1 MKKNILII
9 SMLFLA
15 IGLIGCNKESSS
27 AEGKSSSGDT
37 ITLKLSSAANE
48 NSTWQQG
55 ALKFSEIINDKTSGK
70 YKIEIYT
77 MDQLSAGNQA
87 SGIEM
92 LQTGVTD
99 VHMQDALVW
108 SSVSPKA
115 IVPAL
120 PWLLPS
126 YEDVDKYMSGKGGEA
141 IMEALSES
149 GVTPLAIGES
159 GYRQIVN
166 MKRAIASPEDMVG
179 LKIRVPGSNTH
190 VSLMKL
196 LGADPV
202 TMSSTEV
209 YTATQQGTI
218 DGSENTV
225 DLLLSQKTLEVS
237 KYLTMWNYSYDP
249 IYFCVS
255 NKLWNTLND
264 EEKTIFKEAAVEAMQ
279 LQKDLSRKGA
289 EEAIETIKNE
299 YKDLEIIDK
308 LTPEQLAAFKEKSKP
323 IYDNGAKEFGKD
335 LIEAF
340 GYKY

>member
-9 SMLFLA
+9 SMFFLA
-15 IGLIGCNKESSS
+15 IGLIGCNKEASST
-27 AEGKSSSGDT
+27 EGKSSSGDT

-48 NSTWQQG
+48 NSTWHQG
-55 ALKFSEIINDKTSGK
+55 ALKFGEIIKEKTSGK
-70 YKIEIYT
+70 YNIEIYT

-92 LQTGVTD
+92 LQTGSTD

-108 SSVSPKA
+108 SSVAPKA

-126 YEDVDKYMSGKGGEA
+126 YEDVDKYMNGNGGEA
-141 IMEALSES
+141 IMKALSES

-166 MKRAIASPEDMVG
+166 MKKAIASPEDMIG

-218 DGSENTV
+218 DGSENTI
-225 DLLLSQKTLEVS
+225 DLLLTQKTLEVS

-255 NKLWNTLND
+255 NKLWNTLSD

-279 LQKDLSRKGA
+279 LQKDLARKGA
-289 EEAIETIKNE
+289 EEAIGNIKNE
-299 YKDLEIIDK
+299 YKNVEIIEN
-308 LTPEQLAAFKEKSKP
+308 LTPEQLQAFKEKSKP
-323 IYDNGAKEFGKD
+323 IYENGAKEFGKD

>member
-9 SMLFLA
+9 SMFFLA

-27 AEGKSSSGDT
+27 TEGKSSSGDT

-48 NSTWQQG
+48 NSTWHQG
-55 ALKFSEIINDKTSGK
+55 ALKFGEIIKEKTSGK
-70 YKIEIYT
+70 YNIEIYT

-92 LQTGVTD
+92 LQTGSTD

-108 SSVSPKA
+108 SSVAPKA

-126 YEDVDKYMSGKGGEA
+126 YEDVDKYMNGNGGEA
-141 IMEALSES
+141 IMKALSES

-166 MKRAIASPEDMVG
+166 MKKAIASPEDMIG

-218 DGSENTV
+218 DGSENTI
-225 DLLLSQKTLEVS
+225 DLLLTQKTLEVS

-255 NKLWNTLND
+255 NKLWNTLSD

-279 LQKDLSRKGA
+279 LQKDLARKGA
-289 EEAIETIKNE
+289 EEAIGTIKNE
-299 YKDLEIIDK
+299 YKNVEIIEN
-308 LTPEQLAAFKEKSKP
+308 LTPEQLQAFKEKSKP
-323 IYDNGAKEFGKD
+323 IYENGAKEFGKD